1 MPRKNTR
8 KQPPKKRVYFKLTAP
23 EAREVKLPGSFNN
36 WEPDARHLKKTSN
49 GDWRTFMALEPG
61 VYEYRFLVDGAWMNH
76 SDSELVPNAF
86 GTENC
91 VRVVG

>member
-8 KQPPKKRVYFKLTAP
+8 KQPPKKRVYFKLNEP
-23 EAREVKLPGSFNN
+23 EAQEVMLCGTFNN
-36 WEPDARHLKKTSN
+36 WETGSRQLKKGKN
-49 GDWRTFMALEPG
+49 GDWRTFLTLVPG
-61 VYEYRFLVDGAWMNH
+61 VYEYRFVVDGRWKNH